1 MLALIFSILQMISYY
16 KVLGI
21 EKDASQEEIEKT
33 FARLRRSLAKCDF
46 QDSGRSREQ
55 ARKCLDSFERAYQVL
70 SSDEDRK
77 KHDQELNSNSSTTS
91 GSHKKPRIGQICVA
105 SGIISVEQLEEAVKD
120 QMESGL
126 ALGEIFENKHYI
138 SRAELEGLLMG
149 QNLIDL
155 PSDRADP
162 TGKRLIALDLIT
174 EDMLLIAQM
183 ETKALGVSLEHALVR
198 RGWVAES
205 LMKILKI

>member
-1 MLALIFSILQMISYY
+1 MISYY
-16 KVLGI
+16 RVLGI
-21 EKDASQEEIEKT
+21 EEKASPEKIEKA
-33 FARLRRSLAKCDF
+33 FARLRRALAKCDF

-55 ARKCLDSFERAYQVL
+55 ARKCLDAFEYAYQVL
-70 SSDEDRK
+70 SDDEKRK
-77 KHDQELNSNSSTTS
+77 KHDQELHSNTSVAS

-105 SGIISVEQLEEAVKD
+105 SGIITVQQLEEAVKD
-120 QMESGL
+120 QMEGGL
-126 ALGEIFENKHYI
+126 PLGEILENKHYI

-149 QNLIDL
+149 QDLIDL

-183 ETKALGVSLEHALVR
+183 ETKAQGVSLEHALVR
-198 RGWVAES
+198 RGWVTDS
-205 LMKILKI
+205 LMKILKVE